1 MWVVKLGGSLQFS
14 EQLPMWLSEIAEHGG
29 GKVVIVPGGG
39 AFADQ
44 VRRAQQY
51 WHFDDLVAHHMA
63 LLAMEQYGLMMQAM
77 DQRLEVSD
85 STQGIMSILKAGKV
99 AIWLP
104 TRMVMQDREITPG
117 WDITADSL
125 AAWLARTLQA
135 QRLVLVKS
143 VELGAGAHPVSD
155 LIQRGLLDR
164 AFNRM
169 TDGLECEISWLS
181 LDQYTDLK
189 AVFDG
194 NRSLPVRLVVD
205 NDLATA

>member
-14 EQLPMWLSEIAEHGG
+14 YQLPMWLSEIAEHGG

-39 AFADQ
+39 VFADQ

-51 WHFDDLVAHHMA
+51 WNFDELAAHYMA
-63 LLAMEQYGLMMQAM
+63 LLAMDQYGLMLQGMER
-77 DQRLEVSD
+77 RLHVAR
-85 STQGIMSILKAGKV
+85 STDEIATILKAGKV
-99 AIWLP
+99 AVWLP
-104 TRMVMQDREITPG
+104 SLLIQNLEITPG

-125 AAWLARTLQA
+125 AAWLVRTLQA
-135 QRLVLVKS
+135 QHLFLVKS
-143 VELGAGAHPVSD
+143 VELGAGFHPVND

-169 TDGLECEISWLS
+169 ADGLECEIAWLS
-181 LDQYTDLK
+181 PEQYTDLK
-189 AVFDG
+189 AVLDG
-194 NRSLPVRLVVD
+194 DRSLPVRLVVD